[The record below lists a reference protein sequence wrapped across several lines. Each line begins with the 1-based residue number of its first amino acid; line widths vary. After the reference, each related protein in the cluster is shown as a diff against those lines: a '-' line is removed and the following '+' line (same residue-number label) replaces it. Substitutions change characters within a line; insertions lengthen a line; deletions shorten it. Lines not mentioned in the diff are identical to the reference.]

1 MERKE
6 AMKMRLLLIP
16 ALTAAFLLP
25 STSNAWNGYD
35 SEAGS
40 NIEIESGNLV
50 RQGETIDFYDHESGD
65 YKSADVESI
74 TRFGSTVEVEVYDYD
89 SGEYRTFE
97 MED

>member
-1 MERKE
+1 MTT
-6 AMKMRLLLIP
+6 RLLLIP

-25 STSNAWNGYD
+25 ATSNAWNGYD

-40 NIEIESGNLV
+40 DIEIESGNLV

-65 YKSADVESI
+65 YKSADVEAI
-74 TRFGSTVEVEVYDYD
+74 TQFGSTVEVEVYDYD

-97 MED
+97 MDD